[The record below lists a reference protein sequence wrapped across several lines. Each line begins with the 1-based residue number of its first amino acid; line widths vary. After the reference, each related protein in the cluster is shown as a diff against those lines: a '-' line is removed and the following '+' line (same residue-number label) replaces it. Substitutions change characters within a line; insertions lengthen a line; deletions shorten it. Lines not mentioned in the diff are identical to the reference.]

1 MPASTPIYGLPYQV
15 GSDPPCFGPGTG
27 CDNLESIWC
36 DFAALVEAQLDAVD
50 DVVART
56 ATSIPMAGVS
66 LTFPAGQ
73 PDPSALP
80 PAGQI
85 IPFDTVMFDTDNMVV
100 QDTDG
105 FFITPRR
112 NGVYLVAVNIFFRAP
127 TGGASMLVMIDDYTV
142 PMLSASSYTTTIA
155 QNKMT
160 GSQLIRYTD
169 TSPLPR
175 RIKVEFVDGFSATSE
190 LFQAKLCA
198 YWTSDN

>member
-27 CDNLESIWC
+27 CDNLESVWC
-36 DFAALVEAQLDAVD
+36 DFVDLVEAQLDENDAV
-50 DVVART
+50 VGRT

-66 LTFPAGQ
+66 ITFPAGQ
-73 PDPSALP
+73 VDPHSLP
-80 PAGQI
+80 PAGNI
-85 IPFDTVMFDTDNMVV
+85 IPFDTVMFDTDNMVQ
-100 QDTDG
+100 QDADG

-127 TGGASMLVMIDDYTV
+127 VGGATMLVMIDDYTV

-160 GSQLIRYTD
+160 GSQIISYTD
-169 TSPLPR
+169 SSPLPR
-175 RIKVEFVDGFSATSE
+175 RIKVELLDGFDPTSE

>member
-1 MPASTPIYGLPYQV
+1 MPASTLIYGLPYQV

-36 DFAALVEAQLDAVD
+36 DFAAIVEAQLDAVD

-56 ATSIPMAGVS
+56 ATSIPMAGIK
-66 LTFPAGQ
+66 LAFPDGQ
-73 PDPSALP
+73 ANPSGLP
-80 PAGQI
+80 PAGNI
-85 IPFDTVMFDTDNMVV
+85 IPFDTVMFDTDNMVQ
-100 QDTDG
+100 QDDDG

-112 NGVYLVAVNIFFRAP
+112 NGVYLVVVNMFFRAP
-127 TGGASMLVMIDDYTV
+127 VGGASMLVMIDDYTV

-160 GSQLIRYTD
+160 GSQLINYTD
-169 TSPLPR
+169 ISPLPR
-175 RIKVEFVDGFSATSE
+175 RIKVELLNGFDATSE
-190 LFQAKLCA
+190 LFEAKLCA